1 MWASKICFLD
11 RGSATEVIQNI
22 DVDKVYDEFC
32 DYQSLSQ
39 DVIPEEAWDE
49 VKVVNGKD
57 SDEIK
62 IFHYRMDIL

>member
-32 DYQSLSQ
+32 DY
-39 DVIPEEAWDE
+39 
-49 VKVVNGKD
+49 
-57 SDEIK
+57 
-62 IFHYRMDIL
+62 